1 MPAFGVVNSP
11 GRRRPNHANAYIA
24 SHINLSATVPPP
36 SRMICTIRRKSSAIM
51 PSFWRVPFGRAAFR
65 CASNAFIDGTNVTAP
80 SPVISVY
87 HLVTCVKYVPTVVG
101 VTETQ
106 KIVVVPG
113 HRLMIQVPLGGPHRP
128 LFDFH
133 LHQLMTLVKPK
144 SIPKNYGMRFF
155 RLLFKNWCGHRELNP
170 GRSSGR

>member
-1 MPAFGVVNSP
+1 MELPTLAAPMGPIGPCKADAEEGRLVDRACAFP
-11 GRRRPNHANAYIA
+11 R
-24 SHINLSATVPPP
+24 
-36 SRMICTIRRKSSAIM
+36 
-51 PSFWRVPFGRAAFR
+51 RVPHA
-65 CASNAFIDGTNVTAP
+65 VLQ
-80 SPVISVY
+80 SVAVCE
-87 HLVTCVKYVPTVVG
+87 LVP
-101 VTETQ
+101 TETQ
-106 KIVVVPG
+106 KFVMVPG
-113 HRLMIQVPLGGPHRP
+113 HRLMIQVPSGGPHRP